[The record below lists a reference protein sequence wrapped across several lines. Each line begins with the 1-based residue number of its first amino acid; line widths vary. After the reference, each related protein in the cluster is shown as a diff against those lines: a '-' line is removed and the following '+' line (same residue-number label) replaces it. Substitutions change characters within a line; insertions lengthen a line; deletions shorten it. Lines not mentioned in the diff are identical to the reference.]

1 MARPQTIEICKRDLF
16 TEETALYKIYPE
28 ETVQRLL
35 RLREEYTWFMSNPD
49 AKDRV
54 FIGEVRS
61 RFGIG
66 LTQAYADLSLV
77 KALLP
82 TLSAASRDFHRY
94 RFNEMILETYQMAK
108 ARKDTKT
115 MEKAA
120 ASYAKFNRVDLEDEQ
135 AVPYEMIVV
144 QPFTATDDPTVLGIK
159 PIPNLQQK
167 IDQMIKH
174 YGAETIDIE
183 DIEYEE
189 PDLEDEMWDA
199 KPNESHE
206 ESVL

>member
-1 MARPQTIEICKRDLF
+1 MARPQTVEICKRDLF
-16 TEETALYKIYPE
+16 TAEAELMQRYGP
-28 ETVQRLL
+28 ETVQKLL
-35 RLREEYTWFMSNPD
+35 RVREEYTWFMANPD

-54 FIGEVRS
+54 FINEVRS

-66 LTQAYADLSLV
+66 VTQAYADLSLV

-82 TLSAASRDFHRY
+82 TLSSASRDFHRY

-120 ASYAKFNRVDLEDEQ
+120 SSYAKFNRVDLEDEQ

-167 IDQMIKH
+167 IDQMIAH

-189 PDLEDEMWDA
+189 PDLEEEMWQPKEEGKEGD
-199 KPNESHE
+199 HE
-206 ESVL
+206 